1 MVAKGFTLF
10 YGIDYQEIFA
20 LLAKLNTIR
29 VLLYVVANLDWKI
42 LKLDIKNAFLNREL
56 EDELFMDTPPCFE
69 DAYGIDTAFKLKNSL
84 CGLKQSPRAWFDRFS
99 KAVKKHG
106 YTQAQ
111 CDHTLFKKS
120 EDEKILVL
128 LVYVGD
134 ILLTRDDTTEGE
146 RMKKV
151 LAKEFEIKDLGPMK

>member
-1 MVAKGFTLF
+1 M
-10 YGIDYQEIFA
+10 
-20 LLAKLNTIR
+20 
-29 VLLYVVANLDWKI
+29 
-42 LKLDIKNAFLNREL
+42 
-56 EDELFMDTPPCFE
+56 
-69 DAYGIDTAFKLKNSL
+69 
-84 CGLKQSPRAWFDRFS
+84 
-99 KAVKKHG
+99 KKHG

-120 EDEKILVL
+120 QDEKILVL